1 MHSTLMKCIRNV
13 TSVRLYGMP
22 HTCDPP
28 DAVGIAFSADVIKRA
43 RQLILVVRDCA
54 TSYTTTCLVE
64 GERCRTTGSAMI
76 RLCVELVPLDGPL
89 AVRTYPAPGSTAL
102 ADDKLLRHHRITIEI
117 GRAKNKNKNPVTE
130 QAIRELEDES
140 LCKHPLDGA
149 VTMLTLAVETARL
162 NDRIRS
168 RCMSTRE
175 LLVHRDQFSSQQIPL
190 ADRSM
195 VLEQH
200 NANNA
205 LTTIRTAN
213 VRRLIGC
220 MSFRRPT
227 S

>member
-1 MHSTLMKCIRNV
+1 MACRRRCIYSLIILRHINSNLSFIASSMHSTLMKCIRNV

-64 GERCRTTGSAMI
+64 DERCHTTGSAMI

-102 ADDKLLRHHRITIEI
+102 VDDKLLRHHRITIEI

-130 QAIRELEDES
+130 KQFAS
-140 LCKHPLDGA
+140 WK
-149 VTMLTLAVETARL
+149 T
-162 NDRIRS
+162 S
-168 RCMSTRE
+168 RCVNT
-175 LLVHRDQFSSQQIPL
+175 LW
-190 ADRSM
+190 M
-195 VLEQH
+195 VQ
-200 NANNA
+200 
-205 LTTIRTAN
+205 
-213 VRRLIGC
+213 
-220 MSFRRPT
+220 
-227 S
+227 